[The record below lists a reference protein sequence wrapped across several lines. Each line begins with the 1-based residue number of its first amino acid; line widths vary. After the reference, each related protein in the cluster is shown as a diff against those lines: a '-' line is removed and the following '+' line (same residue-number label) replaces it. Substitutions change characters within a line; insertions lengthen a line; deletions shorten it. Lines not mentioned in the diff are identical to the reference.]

1 VTFDWPIALL
11 ALALLPPLVWLYVIR
26 ERRRTQDAASFVS
39 PALLPNVVPR
49 RPGIRRH
56 LPVALMLVAL
66 AALIVGVGRPRADV
80 NVRREEATVILVIDT
95 SRSMGA
101 PDVKPTRLAAA
112 QSAANA
118 FLDKVPKKFRVGIVS
133 FASHAIVVL
142 PPTDDRD
149 RARTALSLLKPGD
162 GTALGDAVLL
172 AASLGKRQRTA
183 DGAIPPTSVLL
194 ISDGA
199 RDGGRVRPLPAAKQA
214 KKLKVPVYTVLVG
227 TKDGVVEHKLPGG
240 FTEQIDVPASPS
252 TLQLI
257 AKTTDAQFFRATTDS
272 GLRKVYEQLGSRLGH
287 KTVSREISDVFAGG
301 SAVLLL
307 IGGTMS
313 AIWFR
318 RVP

>member
-1 VTFDWPIALL
+1 
-11 ALALLPPLVWLYVIR
+11 
-26 ERRRTQDAASFVS
+26 
-39 PALLPNVVPR
+39 
-49 RPGIRRH
+49 
-56 LPVALMLVAL
+56 M
-66 AALIVGVGRPRADV
+66 
-80 NVRREEATVILVIDT
+80 LVIDT

-101 PDVKPTRLAAA
+101 ADVKPTRLGAA
-112 QSAANA
+112 QSAANS
-118 FLDKVPKKFRVGIVS
+118 FLDKVPKKFRVGIIS
-133 FASHAIVVL
+133 FASHAVVVL
-142 PPTDDRD
+142 PPTDDRA
-149 RARTALSLLKPGD
+149 RARTALALLKPGD

-172 AASLGKRQRTA
+172 ATTVGKRQRTA

-214 KKLKVPVYTVLVG
+214 KKLKIPVYTVLVG

-313 AIWFR
+313 ALWFR